1 MYTANGHGM
10 QPTQIMKLAMPVSL
24 TQTLMKQ
31 LAIRLSCQKT
41 AAKSLVIS
49 RRARGQTNRYAS
61 FKLNAYLQKFRL
73 AEQPDHIQLAP
84 YNTVFI

>member
-1 MYTANGHGM
+1 MA
-10 QPTQIMKLAMPVSL
+10 QAPPLSIQVLAPVGSL

-49 RRARGQTNRYAS
+49 RRGERSEGGEAEQTNRVATFTVTCMAGESAS
-61 FKLNAYLQKFRL
+61 LLGFPA
-73 AEQPDHIQLAP
+73 
-84 YNTVFI
+84 